1 MYTVSSFTLHEH
13 NIFFPFV
20 LSFWGK
26 FGQRPN
32 MAKVSY
38 LKNPADFF
46 DMMTRDDIEVQS
58 TNFVNEEMVEVQ
70 WQNTDDFVEPS
81 GRTNV
86 ILAAYT
92 TCQARL

>member
-1 MYTVSSFTLHEH
+1 
-13 NIFFPFV
+13 
-20 LSFWGK
+20 
-26 FGQRPN
+26 

-70 WQNTDDFVEPS
+70 LQNTDDFIEPS
-81 GRTNV
+81 GRTIV
-86 ILAAYT
+86 LSST
-92 TCQARL
+92 SVVRTVG